1 LDVQFDT
8 QDPPQLSFKAIG
20 EGINP
25 WVAVDMQ
32 ESKAQK
38 EIHGDLDIEVRIT
51 TSGASVHDLV
61 SNMEGDIYLTIQNGR
76 IRKVLTDMVFVNL
89 VGWSFS
95 QVKREKYV
103 DVDCGVAD
111 YTIKQGVISTNALY
125 IDSKHIAVAGEG
137 TIDLGNEQVDYVFLP
152 KKKSRLVHTAD
163 PVHIEGPINNPS
175 IKVLP
180 WRSAMRTYG
189 TLLFAPYI
197 FAGMAGAD
205 YVSSFFKI
213 GNKES
218 PCVVYEKKHK
228 EDLEKDGERSPP

>member
-1 LDVQFDT
+1 
-8 QDPPQLSFKAIG
+8 
-20 EGINP
+20 
-25 WVAVDMQ
+25 
-32 ESKAQK
+32 
-38 EIHGDLDIEVRIT
+38 
-51 TSGASVHDLV
+51 
-61 SNMEGDIYLTIQNGR
+61 
-76 IRKVLTDMVFVNL
+76 
-89 VGWSFS
+89 
-95 QVKREKYV
+95 
-103 DVDCGVAD
+103 
-111 YTIKQGVISTNALY
+111 
-125 IDSKHIAVAGEG
+125 
-137 TIDLGNEQVDYVFLP
+137 LP